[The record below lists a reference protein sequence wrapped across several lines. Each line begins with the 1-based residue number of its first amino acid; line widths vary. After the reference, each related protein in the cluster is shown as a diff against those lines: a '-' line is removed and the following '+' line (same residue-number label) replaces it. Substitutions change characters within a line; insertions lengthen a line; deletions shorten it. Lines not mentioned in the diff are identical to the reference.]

1 MGGASNVFNECKK
14 MAIPTTEITLA
25 LDNRPIE
32 ISFGKHVGVSE
43 KTYDRHTSSK
53 KHHRSTLPVINPNII
68 LKTSGMKCGR
78 GSINRDSIQKSLTT
92 NILPKM

>member
-1 MGGASNVFNECKK
+1 MGGASNVYNECKK
-14 MAIPTTEITLA
+14 MAIPTTEITLG
-25 LDNRPIE
+25 LDNSPIE
-32 ISFGKHVGVSE
+32 ISFGRHDGVSE

-78 GSINRDSIQKSLTT
+78 VSINRYSMKKSLTT